1 VLPAPVQPHAQPGSG
16 GGHATQTQQ
25 PDHRFAP
32 SRRYRFEIHGWC
44 AFDFKTSLRLILE
57 V

>member
-1 VLPAPVQPHAQPGSG
+1 VPPAPVQPYTKPCSSG
-16 GGHATQTQQ
+16 RQATQTKQ

-32 SRRYRFEIHGWC
+32 SRRCRLEIHGWC